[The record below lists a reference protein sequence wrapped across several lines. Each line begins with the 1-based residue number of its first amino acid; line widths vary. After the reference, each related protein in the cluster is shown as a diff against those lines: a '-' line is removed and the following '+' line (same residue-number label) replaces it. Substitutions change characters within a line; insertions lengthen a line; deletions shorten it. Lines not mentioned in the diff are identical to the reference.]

1 MCVVTVEELTKIY
14 KLYNKPSE
22 RLKELILHKPFHKE
36 FIALNSV
43 SFSLQKGES
52 FGVIGDNGA
61 GKSTLLKILS
71 KTLSPTSGR
80 FEVKGLVSSMLELG
94 SGFHPEFTGIE
105 NIYLYG
111 SLIGISHELMKKKT
125 DEIIDFSE
133 LGDFIRY
140 PIKTY
145 SSGMHVRLAFSV
157 ATVVNPDILIIDEAL
172 SVGDQYF
179 QRKCLDKMADFKK
192 RNKTIIFCSHDLYPI
207 KIYCEKALW
216 LDHGKIKML
225 GKADD
230 VANAYAD
237 YERERSEKFR
247 TDSSQSRVENGQLNS
262 FIFVEQLRARQ
273 DGNTSLIIEFVV
285 KASEAFTGHI
295 GWSIVRRDML
305 QISFTTTHMQ
315 GKEPVLFNRPR
326 KVRIR
331 IDNINIVNDTYFIY
345 VAIFDSE
352 ALKPLAVDSV
362 EYSLTTGYKIHNALC
377 HFKETISLE

>member
-36 FIALNSV
+36 FIALNGV

-315 GKEPVLFNRPR
+315 GKEPVLFDRPR

-377 HFKETISLE
+377 HFEETISLE